1 MNCNNIIKR
10 LWSLKSFFASCLKC
24 YVDWSH
30 YKMNYNEHLIV
41 YLDCT
46 LPHPYNHYFPSR
58 KARTETRKEDE
69 QPKESAKRGKH
80 DH

>member
-1 MNCNNIIKR
+1 
-10 LWSLKSFFASCLKC
+10 
-24 YVDWSH
+24 
-30 YKMNYNEHLIV
+30 MNYNEHLIV

-46 LPHPYNHYFPSR
+46 VPHPNNHYFPSR

-69 QPKESAKRGKH
+69 QPKESAMRGKH